1 MTVYKSDAEN
11 RCFPRVDY
19 RAHAT
24 LVTAQ
29 QTWPVHILD
38 LSFNGA
44 LAALIYKHELNDG
57 EQVVLTIELEDNLK
71 IKMQGHV
78 AHQRGHFLGLE
89 CHAKSIDHQ
98 ARLRDLLDK
107 HKDETEHHHRSLSE
121 LLEDH
126 DMREPEGS

>member
-1 MTVYKSDAEN
+1 MTTKHKDSEN

-24 LVTAQ
+24 LVTSH

-44 LAALIYKHELNDG
+44 LAALLYKHSLQNG
-57 EQVVLTIELEDNLK
+57 EQMILTIELDDGQK

-78 AHQRGHFLGLE
+78 SHQQGHFLGLE
-89 CHAKSIDHQ
+89 CHATSIDHQ
-98 ARLRDLLDK
+98 ARLRELLDR
-107 HKDETEHHHRSLSE
+107 HKTDTPHHFRSLSD
-121 LLEDH
+121 LLMDH
-126 DMREPEGS
+126 DLREPMQA

>member
-1 MTVYKSDAEN
+1 MVIYKSDAES

-19 RAHAT
+19 RAYAT

-29 QTWPVHILD
+29 KTWPVHILD

-44 LAALIYKHELNDG
+44 LAALIYRHELHDG
-57 EQVVLTIELEDNLK
+57 EQVVLTIELEGDRK

-78 AHQRGHFLGLE
+78 AHQQEHFLGLE

-98 ARLRDLLDK
+98 ARLRELLSK
-107 HKDETEHHHRSLSE
+107 HRDYNDYHYRSLSD

-126 DMREPEGS
+126 DVSEQDNV